1 MVGTT
6 IECEVG
12 VLVLLIIE
20 LILTKKASFFFLN
33 TTKKASNFIG
43 KVYSHHKSR
52 CIVYNVLSSK

>member
-20 LILTKKASFFFLN
+20 LILTKKASFFF
-33 TTKKASNFIG
+33 
-43 KVYSHHKSR
+43 
-52 CIVYNVLSSK
+52 